1 MNRLFLLGLIAL
13 LLGVGAVALVKTDPG
28 YLLIAY
34 GGYTVESSVW
44 VGLLLIAAVVI
55 ALYTAV
61 RFLHGLLASPG
72 SMAFWVSSRKRRQSA
87 RLTNRGV
94 MSFVEGN
101 WEKSIRQLQRGAR
114 HSEYPVLNHL
124 LAARASFQLEKTPQ
138 VRAELEQALLADID
152 AATAV
157 DITQAELQVQGGQ
170 FERALNTLDRIAGNR
185 ALGPQVLRL
194 KCQALVGLE
203 DWEGLLALLPALKKQ
218 AVLPEAELARLERE
232 IHLRLL
238 EVAAA
243 DLGEQRATALQVAW
257 KRVPA
262 ALQADAEILQCYL
275 AQLAAAGAGG
285 EAVKLITRVLKK
297 QWDPQLVRLYGCIE
311 GENTQR
317 QLSAAKGWL
326 NQHDDDAQ
334 LLLCLGRLAARER
347 QWAQAREYYE
357 RSISAEPC
365 EEACAEL
372 GRLLTASGEYTLA
385 SKYFCA
391 GLDFKDDGLPE
402 LPLPDPEEIV
412 PEERRISREDE
423 AAESGG

>member
-1 MNRLFLLGLIAL
+1 MNRLFLLGLTAL

-44 VGLLLIAAVVI
+44 VGLLLIAALVI

-61 RFLHGLLASPG
+61 RFLHGVLASPG
-72 SMAFWVSSRKRRQSA
+72 SMAFWVSARKRRQSA

-94 MSFVEGN
+94 MSYIEGN

-124 LAARASFQLEKTPQ
+124 LAARASFQLAQPAQ
-138 VRAELEQALLADID
+138 VRAELEHALLADID
-152 AATAV
+152 AAAAV
-157 DITQAELQVQGGQ
+157 DITQAELQIEGGH
-170 FERALNTLDRIAGNR
+170 FERALNSLERVAGNR
-185 ALGPQVLRL
+185 ALSAQVLRL
-194 KCQALVGLE
+194 KCRALVGLE
-203 DWEGLLALLPALKKQ
+203 DWEALLALLPALKKQ
-218 AVLPEAELARLERE
+218 SVLPEEELARLERE

-238 EVAAA
+238 EVAAG
-243 DLGEQRATALQVAW
+243 DLGEQRATALQLAW

-262 ALQADAEILQCYL
+262 ALQADGEILQRYL
-275 AQLAAAGAGG
+275 AQLAAAGAGA
-285 EAVKLITRVLKK
+285 EAVKLLARTLKK
-297 QWDPQLVRLYGCIE
+297 HWDPQLVRLYGCIE

-317 QLSAAKGWL
+317 QLSTAKGWL
-326 NQHDDDAQ
+326 NQHDEDPQ

-357 RSISAEPC
+357 RSISADPC

-391 GLDFKDDGLPE
+391 GLDFKDEGLPE

-412 PEERRISREDE
+412 PEERRITREEQD
-423 AAESGG
+423 AAEQG